1 MNRLAILTTLTI
13 AAVAVLCIA
22 GPATASAAACSPSAA
37 GGEKAP
43 DVAGDN
49 SINEAAS
56 QGYSCTVQ
64 WQASVQPQYE
74 SGGVWHLA
82 TEAAPIFHP
91 GISSFYAAGS
101 SHNWGLFDWFA
112 TQTADTPAC
121 AFNWRLQVNFFNS
134 SKTVFAADVSP
145 QTAKTC

>member
-1 MNRLAILTTLTI
+1 LKRLFTVTAILV
-13 AAVAVLCIA
+13 AAVVLSA
-22 GPATASAAACSPSAA
+22 APASASAASCSPSSA

-49 SINEAAS
+49 SINEGLT
-56 QGYSCTVQ
+56 QGYSCTAQ

-91 GISSFYAAGS
+91 GLSSFYAAGS